1 LIIFCRLPDEPFVD
15 RPRLSVMDD
24 TRAQRVLPA
33 LVRAM
38 ALGTVPAVLA
48 LGLAWLPTVSPLPS
62 LPSLLPIGLAGAPRS
77 AAPADSIT
85 IAAAG
90 DLLVHPELT
99 EQAEADA
106 GRSGAHDFTKVLA
119 GVAPRIRTADLG
131 ICHMET
137 PLAERTGPF
146 TGYPIF
152 SVPPSL
158 ADAAADA
165 GFDTC
170 STASNHSL
178 DTGALGIART
188 LDNLDRVGIRH
199 TGTARSAAEAAK
211 PTILTVRGVRVGHV
225 SYTFSFNG
233 LLREPGREWSA
244 NLLTADAVRA
254 EARRARAAGAEIVV
268 ASLHWGTEYQN
279 EPDEGQL
286 GLARELLASPDI
298 DLIVG
303 HHVHVVQP
311 FEKIGDKWVAYG
323 LGNLTTRFPDGSP
336 ENTQDA
342 VIAQFTFT
350 RVAPGRWK
358 ATSAAAVPT
367 FMRYRPAARVV
378 DVSAA
383 IRSGPAEERSDWAR
397 IHERIAAYLDQR
409 GARKAGLR
417 IDG

>member
-1 LIIFCRLPDEPFVD
+1 MDDEP
-15 RPRLSVMDD
+15 
-24 TRAQRVLPA
+24 AKRVLPVLARA
-33 LVRAM
+33 LAVSF
-38 ALGTVPAVLA
+38 VPAVLA
-48 LGLAWLPTVSPLPS
+48 LGLAWLPTMAVLPA
-62 LPSLLPIGLAGAPRS
+62 LLPGGLAGGLVGPPRV
-77 AAPADSIT
+77 AGPADSIT

-99 EQAEADA
+99 AQAAADA
-106 GRSGAHDFTKVLA
+106 GRPDAYDFTKVLA
-119 GVAPRIRTADLG
+119 GVAPRIRAADLG

-137 PLAERTGPF
+137 PLAERGGPF

-152 SVPPSL
+152 SVPPEL

-178 DTGALGIART
+178 DTGMAGIART

-199 TGTARSAAEAAK
+199 TGTARSAVEAAK
-211 PTILTVRGVRVGHV
+211 PTILAVRGVKVAQL

-233 LLREPGREWSA
+233 LSREPGKEWSA
-244 NLLTADAVRA
+244 NLLSTEAVLAGTRQ
-254 EARRARAAGAEIVV
+254 ARSAGAEIVV
-268 ASLHWGTEYQN
+268 VSLHWGTEYQN
-279 EPDEGQL
+279 EADEGQL
-286 GLARELLASPDI
+286 GIARELLASPDI

-342 VIAQFTFT
+342 VVAEFTFA
-350 RVAPGRWK
+350 RVGPGRWK
-358 ATSAAAVPT
+358 ATSASAVPT
-367 FMRYRPAARVV
+367 FMQYQPAARVV
-378 DVSAA
+378 DLPAA
-383 IRSGPAEERSDWAR
+383 LRSSPASEREDWGR
-397 IHERIAAYLDQR
+397 IHRRIVGYLDLL
-409 GARKAGLR
+409 GARQAGLR
-417 IDG
+417 IDGQS